1 MFIFNIYYLNTSI
14 NVLPQINLLFE
25 PINAVNLTKLKKCY
39 GQLSTN
45 YVNII
50 YLEDVH
56 ENI

>member
-1 MFIFNIYYLNTSI
+1 M
-14 NVLPQINLLFE
+14 LPQINLLFE

-50 YLEDVH
+50 YLEDLH